1 MTMND
6 DFANGELSIEELE
19 AIAAGW
25 PHWLHSAVNA
35 VGHAISSANS
45 WAGAEVRSIGKN
57 PVVASMAGT
66 LVIGGAVALALA

>member
-1 MTMND
+1 MTMNG

-35 VGHAISSANS
+35 VGHAIGTANS
-45 WAGAEVRSIGKN
+45 WVGSEVRSIGKN

-66 LVIGGAVALALA
+66 IVVIGAIAAL